1 MQLQNPQKQQP
12 RISKKAWISE
22 TAIIIGNVNIGDNV
36 FVAHN
41 AIIRADEPGSS
52 IVIGDGCNVQD
63 NVIIHALSHS
73 QVIISS
79 NTSLAHGCIVHGP
92 CHIGTGCFIG
102 FGSVVF
108 DCTIGDDTLV
118 MHNATVRKITV
129 PNGKVIPD
137 GVAITQQHAVEDLDN
152 ITSELAE
159 FKNSVVR
166 ANINLVKGYQA
177 LSMEVECEY

>member
-1 MQLQNPQKQQP
+1 MQFQNPQKQKP
-12 RISKKAWISE
+12 KISKKAWISE

-52 IVIGDGCNVQD
+52 IIIGNDCNVQD

-73 QVIISS
+73 EVIVGN

-92 CHIGTGCFIG
+92 CYIGEGCFVG

-108 DCTIGDDTLV
+108 DCAVGDDSLV

-129 PNGKVIPD
+129 PDGKVIPD
-137 GVAITQQHAVEDLDN
+137 GMAITEQHAVENLEN
-152 ITSELAE
+152 ISSELAE

-166 ANINLVKGYQA
+166 ANIKLVQGYKA
-177 LSMEVECEY
+177 LEVEVESE